1 MKKTL
6 LLFLP
11 ALLFAFSF
19 VDFAQAEE
27 SNNTAEPVLVI
38 APNPNTST
46 STLPDFEIT
55 EIITKKSDSD
65 SAASYYATVVNRGAD
80 YLLTTDN
87 PLGLAFRN
95 GNDENS
101 ANNYSFY
108 SVGVAGENF
117 AKDEKMVV
125 GPLLVV
131 SDGSFKIKAM
141 INPLLTI
148 AEKKYD
154 NNFFQRELRL
164 TNGLIVSNPATS
176 TPPVVKPNATSTAA
190 TTKKY
195 NLGQEANLI
204 APSGSSTAKLGLLMK
219 ALNTTKNSQKMTQN
233 MKSFTE
239 TLKKQFPKVTTAQL
253 YTINNFV
260 TYGTESTAKLSAK
273 ERFALV
279 TAYVKANK
287 KLPNS
292 EADWAK
298 LLALKK

>member
-6 LLFLP
+6 FFIFPALILSLFLSLP
-11 ALLFAFSF
+11 
-19 VDFAQAEE
+19 AQAEE
-27 SNNTAEPVLVI
+27 TNVAGPALSVEQNTNSGV
-38 APNPNTST
+38 

-55 EIITKKSDSD
+55 EIAIKKSESN
-65 SAASYYATVVNRGAD
+65 SATSYYVTVINRGAD

-87 PLGLAFRN
+87 PLGLSFRN
-95 GNDENS
+95 GSDENS
-101 ANNYSFY
+101 VNNYSFY

-117 AKDEKMVV
+117 AKDEKMTV
-125 GPLLVV
+125 GPLLLA
-131 SDGSFKIKAM
+131 SDGNFKIKAM

-148 AEKKYD
+148 AERKYE
-154 NNFFQRELRL
+154 NNFFQRELKIS
-164 TNGLIVSNPATS
+164 NGLIINTPATS

-190 TTKKY
+190 VNKKY
-195 NLGQEANLI
+195 NLGQEATLI
-204 APSGSSTAKLGLLMK
+204 APSGASTAKLGLLMK
-219 ALNTTKNSQKMTQN
+219 ALNTTRDNKKMTEN
-233 MKSFTE
+233 IKNFTG
-239 TLKKQFPKVTTAQL
+239 TLKKQFPKITTAQL

-279 TAYVKANK
+279 SAYVKANK

>member
-19 VDFAQAEE
+19 VNYAQAEE
-27 SNNTAEPVLVI
+27 SNNAAAPVLVI
-38 APNPNTST
+38 AQNPNAST

-55 EIITKKSDSD
+55 EIITKKVEGSSLTN
-65 SAASYYATVVNRGAD
+65 YYVTVTNLGAD

-95 GNDENS
+95 GSDENNT
-101 ANNYSFY
+101 NNYSFY

-125 GPLLVV
+125 GPLLVA

-141 INPLLTI
+141 INPLFTI

-164 TNGLIVSNPATS
+164 TNGLIVASPATS
-176 TPPVVKPNATSTAA
+176 TPPAVKPNATSTSAVV
-190 TTKKY
+190 KY
-195 NLGQEANLI
+195 NLGKEANLI
-204 APSGSSTAKLGLLMK
+204 APSGSSTTKLGLLVK
-219 ALNTTKNSQKMTQN
+219 ALNTTRNNQKMTQN
-233 MKSFTE
+233 MKSYTE
-239 TLKKQFPKVTTAQL
+239 TLKKQFPKISIAQL

-287 KLPNS
+287 KLPSS

>member
-11 ALLFAFSF
+11 VLLFAFSF
-19 VDFAQAEE
+19 VNYAQAEE
-27 SNNTAEPVLVI
+27 SNNAAAPVLVI
-38 APNPNTST
+38 AQNPNAST

-55 EIITKKSDSD
+55 EIITKKVEGSSLTN
-65 SAASYYATVVNRGAD
+65 YYVTVTNLGAD

-95 GNDENS
+95 GSDENNT
-101 ANNYSFY
+101 NNYSFY

-125 GPLLVV
+125 GPLLVA

-141 INPLLTI
+141 INPLFTI

-164 TNGLIVSNPATS
+164 ANGLIVASPATS
-176 TPPVVKPNATSTAA
+176 TPPVVKPNATSTSAVV
-190 TTKKY
+190 KY
-195 NLGQEANLI
+195 NLGKEANLI
-204 APSGSSTAKLGLLMK
+204 APSGSSTTKLGLLVK
-219 ALNTTKNSQKMTQN
+219 ALNTTRNNQKMTQN
-233 MKSFTE
+233 MKSYTE
-239 TLKKQFPKVTTAQL
+239 TLKKQFPKISIAQL

>member
-19 VDFAQAEE
+19 VNYAQAEE
-27 SNNTAEPVLVI
+27 SNNAAAPVLVI
-38 APNPNTST
+38 AQNPNAST

-55 EIITKKSDSD
+55 EIITKKVEGSSLTN
-65 SAASYYATVVNRGAD
+65 YYVTVTNLGAD

-95 GNDENS
+95 GSDENNT
-101 ANNYSFY
+101 NNYSFY

-125 GPLLVV
+125 GPLLVA

-141 INPLLTI
+141 INPLFTI

-164 TNGLIVSNPATS
+164 TNGLIVASPATS
-176 TPPVVKPNATSTAA
+176 TPPAVKPNATSTSAVV
-190 TTKKY
+190 KY
-195 NLGQEANLI
+195 NLGKEANLI
-204 APSGSSTAKLGLLMK
+204 APSGSSTTKLGLLVK
-219 ALNTTKNSQKMTQN
+219 ALNTTRNNQKMTQN
-233 MKSFTE
+233 MKSYTE
-239 TLKKQFPKVTTAQL
+239 TLKKQFPKISIAQL

>member
-6 LLFLP
+6 FFIFPALILSLFLSLP
-11 ALLFAFSF
+11 
-19 VDFAQAEE
+19 AQAEE
-27 SNNTAEPVLVI
+27 TNAVGPALSVEQNTNSGV
-38 APNPNTST
+38 

-55 EIITKKSDSD
+55 EIITKKVEGSSLTN
-65 SAASYYATVVNRGAD
+65 YYVTVTNLGAD

-95 GNDENS
+95 GSDENS
-101 ANNYSFY
+101 TNNYSFY

-125 GPLLVV
+125 GPLLVA

-141 INPLLTI
+141 INPLFTI

-164 TNGLIVSNPATS
+164 TNGLIVASPATS
-176 TPPVVKPNATSTAA
+176 TPPVVKPNATSTSAVV
-190 TTKKY
+190 KY
-195 NLGQEANLI
+195 NLGKEANLI
-204 APSGSSTAKLGLLMK
+204 APSGSSTTKLGLLVK
-219 ALNTTKNSQKMTQN
+219 ALNTTRNNQKMTQN
-233 MKSFTE
+233 MKSYTE
-239 TLKKQFPKVTTAQL
+239 TLKKQFPKISIAQL

-260 TYGTESTAKLSAK
+260 TYGTESTAKLNAK

>member
-1 MKKTL
+1 MKKTFVL
-6 LLFLP
+6 ILP
-11 ALLFAFSF
+11 ALFLTLFLAAS
-19 VDFAQAEE
+19 VRAEGTDE
-27 SNNTAEPVLVI
+27 SVKPVLVI
-38 APNPNTST
+38 AQNPNAST

-55 EIITKKSDSD
+55 EITTKKSDSD
-65 SAASYYATVVNRGAD
+65 SSTTYYATVVNHGAD

-87 PLGLAFRN
+87 PLGLSFRN
-95 GNDENS
+95 GSEENS
-101 ANNYSFY
+101 TSNYSFY
-108 SVGVAGENF
+108 SVGSAGENF

-125 GPLLVV
+125 GPLLTT
-131 SDGSFKIKAM
+131 SDGTIKVKAV

-148 AEKKYD
+148 AERKYD

-164 TNGLIVSNPATS
+164 SAGLITTNSATTTS
-176 TPPVVKPNATSTAA
+176 SVVKPNATSTAA
-190 TTKKY
+190 VTKKY
-195 NLGQEANLI
+195 NLGQEATLI
-204 APSGSSTAKLGLLMK
+204 APSGASTTKLGLLMK
-219 ALNTTKNSQKMTQN
+219 ALNTVRNNQKMTEN

-260 TYGTESTAKLSAK
+260 TYGTESTAKLTAK

-287 KLPNS
+287 KLPSS

>member
-19 VDFAQAEE
+19 VNYAQAEE
-27 SNNTAEPVLVI
+27 SNNAAAPVLVI
-38 APNPNTST
+38 AQNPNAST

-55 EIITKKSDSD
+55 EIITKKVEGSSLTN
-65 SAASYYATVVNRGAD
+65 YYVTVTNLGAD

-95 GNDENS
+95 GSDENS
-101 ANNYSFY
+101 TNNYSFY

-125 GPLLVV
+125 GPLLVA

-141 INPLLTI
+141 INPLFTI

-176 TPPVVKPNATSTAA
+176 TPPVVKPNATSTSAVV
-190 TTKKY
+190 KY
-195 NLGQEANLI
+195 NLGKEANLI
-204 APSGSSTAKLGLLMK
+204 APSGSSTAKLGLLVK
-219 ALNTTKNSQKMTQN
+219 ALNTTRNNQKMTQN
-233 MKSFTE
+233 MKSYTE
-239 TLKKQFPKVTTAQL
+239 TLKKQFPKISIAQL

-260 TYGTESTAKLSAK
+260 TYGTESTAKLNAK